1 MPSPLVRLT
10 CMSTTTQL
18 EHWRGEAERLRAE
31 AEELRAHV
39 DRMRPMADRL
49 ALYAIMAAEADAA
62 GNAGGAS
69 WHRERLA
76 AAAREWET
84 YREET
89 SK

>member
-1 MPSPLVRLT
+1 MPARLDRLT

-84 YREET
+84 YREEA

>member
-1 MPSPLVRLT
+1 
-10 CMSTTTQL
+10 MSTTTQL

-49 ALYAIMAAEADAA
+49 ALYAIMAAEADAS

-76 AAAREWET
+76 AAAREWADFAAELEEN
-84 YREET
+84 EET
-89 SK
+89 R